1 MKDILTLGIETSC
14 DETAAAVVKNGQIVL
29 SSVVSSQID
38 IHRLF
43 GGVVPEV
50 ASRNHAEVIDKVV
63 NLALKEAHV
72 AINQIDCIGVTY
84 GAGLEGALLVGVSF
98 AKSLAQAAEIPL
110 FAVNHIEG
118 HAAANFLCK
127 KPPQYPFIS
136 LTVSGGHTAIFL
148 VKGVSEYLTLCSTV
162 DDAIGEA
169 FDKVARLLGLPYPGG
184 PEVDRLSKKGKAN
197 IVFPS
202 VLLNNGNF
210 SYSGIKTAVANYLNN
225 AANRGR
231 GSEINKA
238 DVAASFTFYAVE
250 GLIKALKD
258 NCKKQNLFSVA
269 VSGGVASNSYL
280 RQRVKELEKE
290 GYKIFLPQ
298 KEYCCD
304 NGAMI
309 ASRAYFQF
317 ISKEMP
323 ATLDLNAQ
331 PSLKLRG
338 EYKKKDK
345 R

>member
-29 SSVVSSQID
+29 SSVVSSQIA

-50 ASRNHAEVIDKVV
+50 ASRKHAEVIDKVV
-63 NLALKEAHV
+63 NLALTKAGVE
-72 AINQIDCIGVTY
+72 INQIDCIGVTY

-98 AKSLAQAAEIPL
+98 AKSLAQAAEIPI
-110 FAVNHIEG
+110 FGVNHIEG

-127 KPPQYPFIS
+127 KMPQYPFIS

-148 VKGVSEYLTLCSTV
+148 VRGVSEYLTLCSTV

-184 PEVDRLSKKGKAN
+184 PEVDKLSKEGKAN

-202 VLLNNGNF
+202 VLLKDGNF
-210 SYSGIKTAVANYLNN
+210 SYSGIKTAVANYLSN
-225 AANRGR
+225 AANRG
-231 GSEINKA
+231 ETVNKA
-238 DVAASFTFYAVE
+238 DIAASFTFYAVE
-250 GLIKALKD
+250 GLIKSIKD
-258 NCKKQNLFSVA
+258 NCKKQDLFSVA

-290 GYKIFLPQ
+290 GYEVFLPQ

-323 ATLDLNAQ
+323 SGLDLNAQ

-338 EYKKKDK
+338 EYKKKERK
-345 R
+345 